1 MYDVSELRPNGKEIA
16 IAIIVVTVLLVVIFC
31 AGYMLGIRNAGTD
44 VSDNGKRIE
53 DVRNE
58 LSTATER
65 QREITSGLESAVQRS
80 DAAEER
86 AGRIE
91 ERAVRSESV
100 VRDAGVLID
109 ECQQII
115 GRVRNRGQAGK
126 VTY

>member
-115 GRVRNRGQAGK
+115 GRVRNRGQKGTPAN
-126 VTY
+126 

>member
-1 MYDVSELRPNGKEIA
+1 MYDVSELQPTGKNIA
-16 IAIIVVTVLLVVIFC
+16 IGILVVTVLLVAVFC
-31 AGYMLGIRNAGTD
+31 IGYMLGLRNAGTD

-80 DAAEER
+80 DSIEER
-86 AGRIE
+86 SNLIE

-126 VTY
+126 ATH

>member
-1 MYDVSELRPNGKEIA
+1 MYDIPRLRPTNKETAVA
-16 IAIIVVTVLLVVIFC
+16 ILIVTVMLVVIFC
-31 AGYMLGIRNAGTD
+31 TGYMLGLRNAGTD

-115 GRVRNRGQAGK
+115 GRVRNRGQKGTPAN
-126 VTY
+126 

>member
-1 MYDVSELRPNGKEIA
+1 MYDYFRGLRENREKALTVGL
-16 IAIIVVTVLLVVIFC
+16 IVAFLLLAVCWIC
-31 AGYMLGIRNAGTD
+31 YMLGLRNAGGD
-44 VSDNGKRIE
+44 VSDNGIRID

-80 DAAEER
+80 DSIEER
-86 AGRIE
+86 SNRIE

-115 GRVRNRGQAGK
+115 GTVRNRGK
-126 VTY
+126 K

>member
-115 GRVRNRGQAGK
+115 GRVRNRGQKGTSAN
-126 VTY
+126 

>member
-1 MYDVSELRPNGKEIA
+1 MYDVSGLRPQNKETAVA
-16 IAIIVVTVLLVVIFC
+16 ILIVTVMLVVIFC
-31 AGYMLGIRNAGTD
+31 TGYMLGLRNAGTD

-65 QREITSGLESAVQRS
+65 QREITSGLESAVKRS

-126 VTY
+126 VTH

>member
-1 MYDVSELRPNGKEIA
+1 MYDVSGFRPNNEKTAFIV
-16 IAIIVVTVLLVVIFC
+16 IVVFILLVVAGSI
-31 AGYMLGIRNAGTD
+31 GYMLGLRNAGAD

-80 DAAEER
+80 DSIEER
-86 AGRIE
+86 SNRIE
-91 ERAVRSESV
+91 ERAVRSEAT

-115 GRVRNRGQAGK
+115 GRIRNRGQKGTPAN
-126 VTY
+126 